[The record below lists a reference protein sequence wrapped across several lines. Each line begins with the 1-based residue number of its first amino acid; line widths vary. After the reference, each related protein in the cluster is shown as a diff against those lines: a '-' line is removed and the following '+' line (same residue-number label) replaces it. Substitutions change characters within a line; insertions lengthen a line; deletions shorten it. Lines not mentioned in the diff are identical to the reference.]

1 MPFPCRRRR
10 RRRRHRHRLR
20 STRILPSQQVPVV
33 VVVTPSY
40 LCIVARKRGLL
51 LLVHWTLSIPLDTWI
66 VIVTVVSR
74 SVRRSASFLI
84 RIVTSI
90 GSEASV
96 TGSVVVVVVVPI
108 VDRERSR
115 IFSSN
120 RKRIG
125 KERERGAE
133 EGGGGG
139 GGGGGDSPPKCTRCR
154 IEQDSIR
161 TQVETRDSGRRSSVR
176 IGIAVLTTAGVLP
189 PVKPLLPRRR
199 TIHRSIPADH
209 HAEINDLTCPP
220 LAYYLDTEDP
230 WYLPTSFSSVWRSVV

>member
-20 STRILPSQQVPVV
+20 STRILPSQQVPA

-51 LLVHWTLSIPLDTWI
+51 LLVHWTLSIPFIWI
-66 VIVTVVSR
+66 VIVIVSR

-96 TGSVVVVVVVPI
+96 TGSVVVVI
-108 VDRERSR
+108 ADRERLK

-125 KERERGAE
+125 KERERGVE
-133 EGGGGG
+133 EGGGGGG

-189 PVKPLLPRRR
+189 VKPLLQRRR
-199 TIHRSIPADH
+199 TIHRSIRAD

-220 LAYYLDTEDP
+220 LAFYLDTEDP
-230 WYLPTSFSSVWRSVV
+230 WYLPTFFSLGWRSVV

>member
-33 VVVTPSY
+33 VVTPSY

-51 LLVHWTLSIPLDTWI
+51 LLQRWTLSIPFIWI
-66 VIVTVVSR
+66 VIAIVSR

-84 RIVTSI
+84 RIVRSI

-96 TGSVVVVVVVPI
+96 TGSVVVVVVVI
-108 VDRERSR
+108 ADRERSR
-115 IFSSN
+115 IFSSK

-133 EGGGGG
+133 DGGGGG

-176 IGIAVLTTAGVLP
+176 IGVAVLTTAGVL

-199 TIHRSIPADH
+199 TIHRSIRAD
-209 HAEINDLTCPP
+209 HAEINDPTCPP
-220 LAYYLDTEDP
+220 LAFCLDTEDP
-230 WYLPTSFSSVWRSVV
+230 CYLPTSFSLAWRSVV